1 MVRLDDMRVFA
12 ALAEAGSF
20 TAAAAQLGVPKQ
32 TISRRLA
39 ELEAALGVELARRT
53 TRSVA
58 LTDVGRAY
66 AARCAD
72 VARLADEANRAASSR
87 TDLVSGTLRI
97 TADSSFGEALLPDL
111 VAAYVREH
119 DGVNVEVLL
128 TARKVDL
135 VDEGIDVAFRVGPP
149 PDVAHLAATRLGP
162 ARLWTVAA
170 PAYVERRGTPRSLDD
185 LTDHDCLALIPE
197 HRPAAW
203 PFAIG
208 GTLRLIPVA
217 ARLRVNGVAMARRS
231 ALAGLGVAHLPEFA
245 ATDDVAAGTL
255 VRLLPE
261 HTPEVGGINVIYPHT
276 RYLAPKVRHFVDLA
290 VDHFRSLRY

>member
-20 TAAAAQLGVPKQ
+20 TGAAAVLGVPKQ
-32 TISRRLA
+32 TVSRRLA

-53 TRSVA
+53 TRTLT

-66 AARCAD
+66 AARCAE
-72 VARLADEANRAASSR
+72 VARLADEANRAAASR
-87 TDLVSGTLRI
+87 TDLVSGILRI

-111 VAAYVREH
+111 VAAYVREN

-135 VDEGIDVAFRVGPP
+135 VDEGIDAAFRVGPP

-162 ARLWTVAA
+162 AHLWTVAA
-170 PAYVERRGTPRSLDD
+170 PAYLERRGTPTTLAD
-185 LTDHDCLALIPE
+185 LATHDCVAAIPE

-203 PFAIG
+203 PFAID
-208 GTLRLIPVA
+208 GTFRLVPII
-217 ARLRVNGVAMARRS
+217 ARMRVNAAAMARHG
-231 ALAGLGVAHLPEFA
+231 ALAALGVAHLPQFA
-245 ATDDVAAGTL
+245 AIDDVAAGRL

-261 HTPEVGGINVIYPHT
+261 HTPEVGGLHVVYPHT
-276 RYLAPKVRHFVDLA
+276 YLLAPKVRRFVEMA
-290 VDHFRSLRY
+290 VAHFRGLIG